1 MMKPKHIN
9 VPAPKAPV
17 LPPNAHLGSDCRGV
31 APILARVGD
40 KWSMFVIMLLGD
52 GIASEAK
59 QSRPYVPTLDCS
71 LRSQ

>member
-52 GIASEAK
+52 GIASEAI
-59 QSRPYVPTLDCS
+59 QALRPHPGLLAS
-71 LRSQ
+71 LAM